1 MAPSTKPGQLS
12 STLTSNSS
20 STSGKA
26 GATAEGG
33 NQAAHQKTHQPQA
46 GPHVSH
52 PVLRPTGA
60 QGPKD
65 ATFTVEDDTLAGF
78 AEQLLSG
85 CWCVTM
91 PGLPGQPLAA
101 VSPALEQLAGQPA
114 ADLLGNSSLQ
124 LQQALHLE
132 PQAADELAAVRAA
145 GAAALVELSAS
156 NKSGKKTNFAVCL
169 VPVASSSGA
178 VLLQLEFWLDLDGQR
193 ADAER
198 TGLKKLAA
206 QVCRAAEAAV
216 ISTCQQGTSSITACS
231 CGAQSLTGY
240 SQPDLAGCSVLC
252 LAGPETSNSSMRHL
266 MAAQL
271 AGQHAL
277 MKMLLYQRD
286 GSAFWAMVASCP
298 LAACKQA
305 SATVPHSA
313 AAVRVVQQQQ
323 QHPGSSSGSGEAANI
338 SSTGSGGSSATSQL
352 LLLLDITSSHARR
365 VGKYALGRVLGAGA
379 SGVVHIGK
387 HTKTGELVAVKAV
400 DATRFHSISE
410 IEQVQEEM
418 AVLAQLRHPNIIR
431 LQEVVFAGGCFYFMM
446 EYASGGSLA
455 GHLAAQ
461 PGGRL
466 GEAAAREVFG
476 GILAALEYCHK
487 RRVIHRDLKPE
498 NILMQDGTPKI
509 ADFGLAGV
517 IAPFNGSGFKLQ
529 CGTPEFT
536 APEIVGGAEYDGT
549 AVDLWSVGVM
559 LYEALCGQ
567 LPFHGANQQA
577 LFRSIRRGAYA
588 PLPKTISAD
597 ARDLVKRLLTVDPAA
612 RIAWDQLS
620 RHPWLCRQ
628 AAQQQHRTSSCIGT
642 GRSSDGAAC
651 CGTGTGL
658 SSIDGASNAAGATP
672 GTDVCETGQ
681 WPDSRV
687 SADGSTAGT
696 APSGDGSCE
705 GSDSGA
711 CASLQPSADRAHAA
725 DSGCYSQ
732 LPQRSAVS
740 FTSASCHNSVRVV
753 IADSSRDDPIAA
765 AIKRIAGS
773 SGFNSP
779 QPSPGP
785 QTEELKHTTQERT
798 VSNATIKAGSSI
810 VAIGARGVSS
820 PSLASPSR
828 AGRSQRAFDS

>member
-12 STLTSNSS
+12 STLRSNSS

-26 GATAEGG
+26 GATAAAG

-60 QGPKD
+60 QAPKD
-65 ATFTVEDDTLAGF
+65 ATFTVE
-78 AEQLLSG
+78 
-85 CWCVTM
+85 
-91 PGLPGQPLAA
+91 
-101 VSPALEQLAGQPA
+101 
-114 ADLLGNSSLQ
+114 
-124 LQQALHLE
+124 QALHLE
-132 PQAADELAAVRAA
+132 PQAADELAAARAA
-145 GAAALVELSAS
+145 GAAALVKLSAS

-198 TGLKKLAA
+198 TGVKKLAA

-231 CGAQSLTGY
+231 C
-240 SQPDLAGCSVLC
+240 
-252 LAGPETSNSSMRHL
+252 E
-266 MAAQL
+266 
-271 AGQHAL
+271 
-277 MKMLLYQRD
+277 
-286 GSAFWAMVASCP
+286 
-298 LAACKQA
+298 
-305 SATVPHSA
+305 
-313 AAVRVVQQQQ
+313 
-323 QHPGSSSGSGEAANI
+323 
-338 SSTGSGGSSATSQL
+338 
-352 LLLLDITSSHARR
+352 
-365 VGKYALGRVLGAGA
+365 
-379 SGVVHIGK
+379 
-387 HTKTGELVAVKAV
+387 TGELVAVKAV

-466 GEAAAREVFG
+466 GEAAAREVFD

-597 ARDLVKRLLTVDPAA
+597 ARDL
-612 RIAWDQLS
+612 
-620 RHPWLCRQ
+620 
-628 AAQQQHRTSSCIGT
+628 
-642 GRSSDGAAC
+642 
-651 CGTGTGL
+651 
-658 SSIDGASNAAGATP
+658 
-672 GTDVCETGQ
+672 
-681 WPDSRV
+681 
-687 SADGSTAGT
+687 
-696 APSGDGSCE
+696 
-705 GSDSGA
+705 
-711 CASLQPSADRAHAA
+711 
-725 DSGCYSQ
+725 
-732 LPQRSAVS
+732 RSAVS
-740 FTSASCHNSVRVV
+740 FTSASCHDSVRVV

-785 QTEELKHTTQERT
+785 QTEELKHTTRERT

-810 VAIGARGVSS
+810 VVIGARYITVPCSA
-820 PSLASPSR
+820 L
-828 AGRSQRAFDS
+828 F